1 MTNLTNY
8 HSHCLYCD
16 GRANMEDFIRFA
28 ISEGFTSYGIS
39 SHAPLPFSTAW
50 TMEWDR
56 MDDYLSEFSRL
67 KEKYADKIELAIGL
81 EIDYLDEDSNPSL
94 PRFQDLP
101 LDYRIG
107 SVHMLYSPEREIV
120 DIDTPA
126 DTFRQLIDKHFDGD
140 LDYVV
145 LLYYKTLLR
154 MVELGGFDI
163 VGHADKMHYNA
174 SCYRSGLLDEP
185 WYDTLVRGYFTA
197 IAEHGYIVEINTKA
211 YHELGTFYPNERYF
225 TFLKEL
231 GVRVQ
236 VNSDAHYPERI
247 NNARAEALAALKKAG
262 FTSVVEWHDRKWE
275 DTGIS
280 VPR

>member
-28 ISEGFTSYGIS
+28 ISEGFSSYGIS

-56 MDDYLSEFSRL
+56 MGDYLSEFSRL
-67 KEKYADKIELAIGL
+67 KEKYEGKIELAIGL
-81 EIDYLDEDSNPSL
+81 EIDYLNDDSQPAL
-94 PRFQDLP
+94 TRFQELP

-107 SVHMLYSPEREIV
+107 SVHMLYSPEGQVV

-126 DTFRQLIDKHFDGD
+126 AIYRQLVDAHFDGD
-140 LDYVV
+140 LDSVIH
-145 LLYYKTLLR
+145 LYYKNLNR

-174 SCYRSGLLDEP
+174 SCYRPGLLDEP
-185 WYDTLVRGYFTA
+185 WYNTLVCDYFET
-197 IAEHGYIVEINTKA
+197 IARRGYIVEVNSKA
-211 YHELGTFYPNERYF
+211 FLELGTFYPNERYLPLF
-225 TFLKEL
+225 KEL
-231 GVRVQ
+231 GIRMQ

-247 NNARAEALAALKKAG
+247 NNGRSEGLAALKKAG
-262 FTSVVEWHDRKWE
+262 FDSVVEWHGGQWE
-275 DTGIS
+275 D
-280 VPR
+280 VPIA

>member
-28 ISEGFTSYGIS
+28 ISEGFSSYGI
-39 SHAPLPFSTAW
+39 APLPFSTAW

-67 KEKYADKIELAIGL
+67 KEKYADRIELAIGL
-81 EIDYLDEDSNPSL
+81 EIDYLNEESHPAI
-94 PRFQDLP
+94 PRFQELP

-107 SVHMLYSPEREIV
+107 SVHMLYSPQGKVV

-126 DTFRQLIDKHFDGD
+126 DTFRQLIDAHFEGD

-145 LLYYKTLLR
+145 HLYYKNLLR

-163 VGHADKMHYNA
+163 LGHADKMHYNA
-174 SCYRSGLLDEP
+174 SCYRPGLLDEP
-185 WYDTLVRGYFTA
+185 WYDALVRDYFA
-197 IAEHGYIVEINTKA
+197 EIARHGYIVEINTKS
-211 YHELGTFYPNERYF
+211 YHDLGTFYPNERYF
-225 TFLKEL
+225 PLLKEL
-231 GVRVQ
+231 GIRVQ

-247 NNARAEALAALKKAG
+247 NNSRAEALAALKKVG
-262 FTSVVEWHDRKWE
+262 FDTVVEWHGGQWKDM
-275 DTGIS
+275 
-280 VPR
+280 PLL

>member
-1 MTNLTNY
+1 
-8 HSHCLYCD
+8 
-16 GRANMEDFIRFA
+16 MEDFIRFA

-67 KEKYADKIELAIGL
+67 KEKYADRIELAVGL
-81 EIDYLDEDSNPSL
+81 EIDYLDADNNPSSS
-94 PRFQDLP
+94 RFQELP

-107 SVHMLYSPEREIV
+107 SVHMLYSPAGTIV

-126 DTFRQLIDKHFDGD
+126 DIFRQLVDKHFDGD

-145 LLYYKTLLR
+145 RLYYGNLLR

-174 SCYRSGLLDEP
+174 SRYRLGLLDET
-185 WYDTLVRGYFTA
+185 WYDTLVREYFEA
-197 IAEHGYIVEINTKA
+197 IAGRGYIVEINTKA

-225 TFLKEL
+225 SFLKEL
-231 GVRVQ
+231 GIRVQ

-247 NNARAEALAALKKAG
+247 NSGRPEALDTLKKAG
-262 FTSVVEWHDRKWE
+262 YKTVVERHGGNWE
-275 DTGIS
+275 DTLLG
-280 VPR
+280 